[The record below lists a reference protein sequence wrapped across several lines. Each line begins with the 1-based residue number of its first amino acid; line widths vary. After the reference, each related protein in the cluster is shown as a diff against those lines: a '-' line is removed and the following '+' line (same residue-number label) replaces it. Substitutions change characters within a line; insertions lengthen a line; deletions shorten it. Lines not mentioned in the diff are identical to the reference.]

1 MTISSKVDVEL
12 VRRVESYIGESYPV
26 QFLVDLT
33 RSSLEAVTG
42 WMKDREDVPEE
53 IKNLVDSASV
63 LGNILYYRV
72 TDQIAHPETDYSI
85 VPDYVTQAITA
96 LYKMDKQIERW

>member
-1 MTISSKVDVEL
+1 MKVDIQVIQE
-12 VRRVESYIGESYPV
+12 VTSAIGEDFPV

-63 LGNILYYRV
+63 LGNIVHYRV
-72 TDQIAHPETDYSI
+72 TNQITHPETDYST

-96 LYKMDKQIERW
+96 LYKMDKPIERW